1 MAANV
6 PHISVC
12 ICTFRRPHF
21 LNGLLQE
28 LDLQETESSFTF
40 SLVVVDND
48 ASESAKETV
57 LQFRNMSSLEVSC
70 FVEPEQN
77 IALARNKALANA
89 KGDFIAF
96 IDDDELPVTDWLI
109 KLFQTCQAYHVDGVL
124 GPVLPRFEGSPP
136 AWVKR
141 GGFCDRPSH
150 PTGFKI
156 DWNEGRTGNLLI
168 KREILDGID
177 PVFRPEF
184 GSGGEDRNF
193 FRRMIERGR
202 IFIWCNEAVAY
213 ERVPPLRWKRS
224 FMIRRALLRGKM
236 ALNHHRGVGDLTKSF
251 LAVIGYTL
259 ALPILFV
266 IGHHLFMKYLIK
278 TCDHFGKL
286 LAFVG
291 LDPVSDRYVLD

>member
-1 MAANV
+1 LLSRLLDELGRQN
-6 PHISVC
+6 
-12 ICTFRRPHF
+12 TG
-21 LNGLLQE
+21 GL
-28 LDLQETESSFTF
+28 FTY
-40 SLVVVDND
+40 SIIVVDND

-57 LQFRNMSSLEVSC
+57 LQFRNMSPLEVRC

-150 PTGFKI
+150 ATGFKI

-184 GSGGEDRNF
+184 GSGGED
-193 FRRMIERGR
+193 
-202 IFIWCNEAVAY
+202 
-213 ERVPPLRWKRS
+213 
-224 FMIRRALLRGKM
+224 
-236 ALNHHRGVGDLTKSF
+236 
-251 LAVIGYTL
+251 
-259 ALPILFV
+259 
-266 IGHHLFMKYLIK
+266 
-278 TCDHFGKL
+278 
-286 LAFVG
+286 LAF
-291 LDPVSDRYVLD
+291 